1 MSHAPLQPLTHVMQT
16 ATLVKTLVEAHAAE
30 SKLCGRRFPECV
42 EIPDEAPTLPTSAS
56 TLHDSQFLRSD
67 ILAGMSGPWAAIE
80 QKRAAKHVPV
90 HQCHPPGMEMV
101 PFCAIMV

>member
-16 ATLVKTLVEAHAAE
+16 ATLVKTLAEAHAAE

-42 EIPDEAPTLPTSAS
+42 EIPDEAPTFPTSAS

-90 HQCHPPGMEMV
+90 HLCHPPGMEMV